1 MTRFVCTITMVL
13 ILSTQSVNAQ
23 GSDGRPNIIF
33 IIADDVSDDDFGC
46 YGNKTV
52 RTPNID
58 RIAGEGLRFTNV
70 YLTSSSCSP
79 SRTSI
84 ISGRYPH
91 NTGSAELHTPLPAEQ
106 IPFPLLL
113 KNAGYYTV
121 QAGKSHFGS
130 PALRAF
136 DQAYEGKEGGTGAE
150 ERWVKCL
157 QERPKD
163 KPVFA
168 WFAAIDAHRVW
179 QADKFGTPHD
189 SKNIHLPPYLAD
201 TDSTRQD
208 IASYYNEI
216 SRFDYYIG
224 EVEKELKK
232 QGVLDNTIIMIM
244 ADNGRPFPR
253 CKTRL
258 YDSGIRTPFIM
269 KWKKEIT
276 AGGVCNSLLS
286 TVDIAPTLTELAGIK
301 PLKEF
306 QGKSFAALLKNPG
319 TEFREYVFA
328 EHNWHDYEAHE
339 RMIRSKNFLYILNS
353 RPNLPNQGPA
363 DAVNSPSFRDL
374 KNLRDSGKLTA
385 AQQDIFMLPRPYEE
399 LYDCNTDPMQLVNIA
414 SVPSQGET
422 LKILRIA
429 LQNWRTQTKDNTP
442 EKITGDWFNR
452 ENAASLQESMKVRGE
467 MPGIR
472 SGAVTLTNEKPLGF
486 K

>member
-1 MTRFVCTITMVL
+1 MTKYVIRILVL
-13 ILSTQSVNAQ
+13 LFMFIPNAKAQ
-23 GSDGRPNIIF
+23 GLIGKPNIIY
-33 IIADDVSDDDFGC
+33 IIADDVSYDDFGC
-46 YGNKTV
+46 YGNKDV

-58 RIAGEGLRFTNV
+58 RIAKEGIRFTNA

-91 NTGSAELHTPLPAEQ
+91 NTGSAELHTPLPVEQ

-121 QAGKSHFGS
+121 QAGKSHFGT

-136 DQAYEGKEGGTGAE
+136 DNAYEGKEGGTGAE

-163 KPVFA
+163 KPIFA
-168 WFAAIDAHRVW
+168 WFAALDAHRIW

-189 SKNIHLPPYLAD
+189 PKNIQVPPYLAD
-201 TDSTRQD
+201 TDATRRD

-232 QGVLDNTIIMIM
+232 QGVLDNTIIIIM

-258 YDSGIRTPFIM
+258 YDSGIRTPFIV
-269 KWKKEIT
+269 KWAKGVV
-276 AGGVCNSLLS
+276 AGSVCNSLLS
-286 TVDIAPTLTELAGIK
+286 AVDIAPTLAELAGLK
-301 PLKEF
+301 PPKEF
-306 QGKSFAALLKNPG
+306 QGKSFSKLFKNPQQ
-319 TEFREYVFA
+319 EFRQYVYA

-339 RMIRSKNFLYILNS
+339 RMIRSKNFLYIVNS
-353 RPNLPNQGPA
+353 RPNVPNHGPA
-363 DAVNSPSFRDL
+363 DANSSPSFNDL
-374 KNLRDSGKLTA
+374 IKIRDSGKLSS
-385 AQQDIFMLPRPYEE
+385 AQQEIFMLPRPYEE
-399 LYDCNTDPMQLVNIA
+399 LYDCATDTMQLLNIA
-414 SVPSQGET
+414 SVPSRQET
-422 LKILRIA
+422 LRTLKEA
-429 LQNWRTQTKDNTP
+429 LQYWRTETKDNTP

-452 ENAASLQESMKVRGE
+452 ETGASLDKSKNVRGE
-467 MPGIR
+467 MPGVR
-472 SGAVTLTNEKPLGF
+472 SGGTTVVNEHPLGF
-486 K
+486 N